1 MFQILPPLRL
11 IRLLLLIVF
20 INGFLSFSLKAES
33 IGQIIDLK
41 KRITIS
47 FDKIILKTAL
57 DKIATTSSVAII
69 YSNSKELNSA
79 VSIKA
84 QNKPL
89 KDVLNELLT
98 PFPLTYRVIDGKIVI
113 SHDESKIKPSPTEN
127 KRLLLNTLKGVVTDE
142 QGKPLAGATIKL
154 KQSNNGVITD
164 KDGNFAITNVPITG
178 TLVISFV
185 GYQIVEINYNGNP
198 NTPLAIQ
205 LKTDAN
211 SLNAVQIIGYGTTT
225 KRLNTGS
232 VSTIT
237 AKEIEDQP
245 VTNVLSA
252 LSGRA
257 AGVFVQTTNG
267 LPGGNINIQIRGK
280 GSILAGTDPLYIV
293 DGVPFASQVVPSS
306 IVSINSVVGSPS
318 PLNSLNPADIESIT
332 ILKDADATAIYGSRG
347 TNGVVLITT
356 KKGKS
361 GQTKVDVNISQGITK
376 VASYP
381 ELLNLQQYLQ
391 IRKEAFANDGLIPSS
406 DPTSSS
412 YAPDL
417 TVWSQT
423 QNTNWAKYM
432 LGGTGHMTNA
442 QLGISGGSE
451 NTSFNISGNYHGEST
466 VLPGNNLYQRGGL
479 FFNLQHKSTNKKF
492 SLLFTGSYTLDNN
505 TTVDPANIAT
515 DILLPPNYPVYD
527 ATGNYN
533 WYVVNP
539 VADLQA
545 TNKTHTDNL
554 IANLSLNYKI
564 IDGLN
569 LKLST
574 GFNKIN
580 INLTDILPT
589 VALYPGTT
597 NSTDFGL
604 NSNLSVIIEPQLD
617 YTKSFKNSSLSVLA
631 GGTYQ
636 SSIQQGQIILA
647 SDFSTQSLM
656 QNIGSAGTLTS
667 SNTYTQYK
675 YESVFGR
682 VTYNLD
688 EKYILNG
695 TMRRDGSSRFGPGNQ
710 FGNFGSI
717 GAAWLFS
724 NESFVKDNIPVLSF
738 GKLRASYGL
747 TGNDQI
753 TDYQY
758 LSTYGSSS
766 ISNYQGIPA
775 LIPTRIA
782 NADFH
787 WETTRKI
794 EFAVELGFLKD
805 RILFNIN
812 RYQDESNDQLVN
824 YAIPRITGFANYEA
838 NLPAVVENTGWEFEL
853 NTKNIQNQTFSW
865 TTSINLTLPKNVLKS
880 FDNFSTSS
888 YAQTLQLGYDIT
900 RISGYQF
907 TGVNPATGIANY
919 APQPGSNSTDPYEYF
934 TIGKQTPNFYGGIG
948 NTFTYKRWSL
958 DVFGQFAK
966 QMALGGLNYT
976 PGGIQNNYAIVLNRW
991 QKPGD
996 ITNMPKASTN
1006 SDFYYSYSTA
1016 NYYDASYFRLKNI
1029 SLSYSFLPEGLKSI
1043 GISQLRLYAEG
1054 QNLYTWWNLF
1064 LTPNPE
1070 PLWVPAGKLICL
1082 R

>member
-1 MFQILPPLRL
+1 
-11 IRLLLLIVF
+11 
-20 INGFLSFSLKAES
+20 
-33 IGQIIDLK
+33 
-41 KRITIS
+41 
-47 FDKIILKTAL
+47 
-57 DKIATTSSVAII
+57 
-69 YSNSKELNSA
+69 
-79 VSIKA
+79 
-84 QNKPL
+84 
-89 KDVLNELLT
+89 
-98 PFPLTYRVIDGKIVI
+98 
-113 SHDESKIKPSPTEN
+113 
-127 KRLLLNTLKGVVTDE
+127 
-142 QGKPLAGATIKL
+142 
-154 KQSNNGVITD
+154 
-164 KDGNFAITNVPITG
+164 
-178 TLVISFV
+178 
-185 GYQIVEINYNGNP
+185 
-198 NTPLAIQ
+198 
-205 LKTDAN
+205 
-211 SLNAVQIIGYGTTT
+211 
-225 KRLNTGS
+225 
-232 VSTIT
+232 
-237 AKEIEDQP
+237 
-245 VTNVLSA
+245 
-252 LSGRA
+252 
-257 AGVFVQTTNG
+257 
-267 LPGGNINIQIRGK
+267 
-280 GSILAGTDPLYIV
+280 
-293 DGVPFASQVVPSS
+293 
-306 IVSINSVVGSPS
+306 
-318 PLNSLNPADIESIT
+318 
-332 ILKDADATAIYGSRG
+332 
-347 TNGVVLITT
+347 
-356 KKGKS
+356 
-361 GQTKVDVNISQGITK
+361 
-376 VASYP
+376 
-381 ELLNLQQYLQ
+381 
-391 IRKEAFANDGLIPSS
+391 
-406 DPTSSS
+406 
-412 YAPDL
+412 
-417 TVWSQT
+417 
-423 QNTNWAKYM
+423 
-432 LGGTGHMTNA
+432 
-442 QLGISGGSE
+442 
-451 NTSFNISGNYHGEST
+451 
-466 VLPGNNLYQRGGL
+466 
-479 FFNLQHKSTNKKF
+479 
-492 SLLFTGSYTLDNN
+492 
-505 TTVDPANIAT
+505 
-515 DILLPPNYPVYD
+515 
-527 ATGNYN
+527 
-533 WYVVNP
+533 
-539 VADLQA
+539 
-545 TNKTHTDNL
+545 
-554 IANLSLNYKI
+554 
-564 IDGLN
+564 
-569 LKLST
+569 
-574 GFNKIN
+574 
-580 INLTDILPT
+580 
-589 VALYPGTT
+589 
-597 NSTDFGL
+597 
-604 NSNLSVIIEPQLD
+604 
-617 YTKSFKNSSLSVLA
+617 
-631 GGTYQ
+631 
-636 SSIQQGQIILA
+636 
-647 SDFSTQSLM
+647 
-656 QNIGSAGTLTS
+656 
-667 SNTYTQYK
+667 
-675 YESVFGR
+675 
-682 VTYNLD
+682 
-688 EKYILNG
+688 
-695 TMRRDGSSRFGPGNQ
+695 MRRDGSSRFGPGNQ

-1054 QNLYTWWNLF
+1054 QNLYTWWNKNSPILDPESGASMGTSGQIDLPPMKTF
-1064 LTPNPE
+1064 LI
-1070 PLWVPAGKLICL
+1070 GMQISF
-1082 R
+1082 